1 MKLFGYS
8 MREILLLKLFKLGDF
23 LIFFIF
29 ISIIILALNYYFHL
43 PKGDSV
49 EISHGNEIKHYSLFQ
64 NKTLIFDEIEVEI
77 NMGKARIKKSNCSN
91 QYCIMQGWISKI
103 NHSVVCIPNLFKI
116 SIKSK
121 MLSYDSTNY

>member
-1 MKLFGYS
+1 MINKL
-8 MREILLLKLFKLGDF
+8 MN
-23 LIFFIF
+23 
-29 ISIIILALNYYFHL
+29 LNYYIQKFYF
-43 PKGDSV
+43 V
-49 EISHGNEIKHYSLFQ
+49 R
-64 NKTLIFDEIEVEI
+64 VEI

>member
-29 ISIIILALNYYFHL
+29 ISIVIISLNFYFQL
-43 PKGDSV
+43 PKGDYL
-49 EISHGNEIKHYSLFQ
+49 EISHGNETKQYTLMQ

-77 NMGKARIKKSNCSN
+77 NMGKAKIKKSNCSN
-91 QYCIMQGWISKI
+91 QYCVMQGWISKI
-103 NHSVVCIPNLFKI
+103 NHSAVCIPNLFKM

-121 MLSYDSTNY
+121 TLSYDSTNY